1 MSKSA
6 IAKNELETEKLN
18 ETPKKGLSPGWEHA
32 IPFVAWL
39 LIMQFIDVPA
49 ISQGIQY
56 VIRTVVCTLL
66 FLYLRPWR
74 YYDRP
79 SIRHWPMAFGAGLV
93 VLAIWIGLETPWANA
108 VPSVSAFY
116 QKFFILPFNEVPEAV
131 INSPLAPENAGWPI
145 TIVRLLGSAVV
156 IAVIEEFFWRGFLY
170 RWLMG
175 NDFLKVSVGKLDW
188 RQLLIMSA
196 LFGLEHNR
204 WAVGMI
210 TGVIY
215 GLVMIRSRDIWTA
228 CLAHIVTNFTL
239 GLYVLVTGSYQF
251 W

>member
-1 MSKSA
+1 M
-6 IAKNELETEKLN
+6 TEVEPATKKL
-18 ETPKKGLSPGWEHA
+18 TPAWEHA

-39 LIMQFIDVPA
+39 VLMQFLDVPA
-49 ISQGIQY
+49 LSSGTQY
-56 VIRTVVCTLL
+56 VIRTIVCTGL

-74 YYDRP
+74 YYAAP
-79 SIRHWPMAFGAGLV
+79 SIRHWPMAFAAGLA
-93 VLAIWIGLETPWANA
+93 VLAIWIGLETPWADSIPTIKM
-108 VPSVSAFY
+108 VY
-116 QKFFILPFNEVPEAV
+116 QKYFMPPFNAVPEAV
-131 INSPLAPENAGWPI
+131 VDSPLAPENAGWPI
-145 TIVRLLGSAVV
+145 TLVRLLGSAIV

-175 NDFLKVSVGKLDW
+175 NNFLKVSIGQLDW

-210 TGVIY
+210 AGLIY
-215 GLVMIRSRDIWTA
+215 GLVMIRAKDIWAA
-228 CLAHIVTNFTL
+228 CLAHMVTNFTL
-239 GLYVLVTGSYQF
+239 GLYVLATGSYMF